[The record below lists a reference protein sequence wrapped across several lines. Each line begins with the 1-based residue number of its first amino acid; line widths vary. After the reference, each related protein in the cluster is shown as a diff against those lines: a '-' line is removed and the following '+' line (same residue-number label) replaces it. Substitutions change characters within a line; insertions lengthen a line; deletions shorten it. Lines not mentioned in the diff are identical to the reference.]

1 MGGISPDVW
10 GPSTW
15 TFLHLAVMAEPDDFD
30 KSRLMLYKRFYTLL
44 QELLPCQKCR
54 MHLKDNMKS
63 LKNIESLGSKRELFD
78 WTTQLH
84 NLVNKANNKPLY
96 SIDKSFKLWDDIAN
110 EKIKLQRGDFW
121 KYTTIALLIAIL
133 TYVIYRCMARR
144 TEPTP
149 KKRST

>member
-15 TFLHLAVMAEPDDFD
+15 AFLHLAVMAEPDDFD
-30 KSRLMLYKRFYTLL
+30 KSRLMLYKRFYMLL

-96 SIDKSFKLWDDIAN
+96 SIDKSFKLWNDIAN
-110 EKIKLQRGDFW
+110 EKIKLQHCDLW
-121 KYTTIALLIAIL
+121 KYITIVLLLAIL
-133 TYVIYRCMARR
+133 TYVIYRCVVAARR
-144 TEPTP
+144 RTDD
-149 KKRST
+149 RS